1 MQDDTPHAALLAHL
15 WDEAALL
22 VLQLDPMGRVTHAN
36 AFANRH
42 LGNELAGRD
51 FRDLLVNFAV
61 PADFDIRACVN
72 SPPLVLNFNTPSG
85 QPATYRV
92 GLFTTDDGLLAI
104 GSPDIEGLEK
114 LQWQVLKLNGELS
127 NMSRQLHQA
136 NAELTR
142 LNALKD
148 RFLGMAAHDLR
159 KPLSAIM
166 AYVDF
171 LRDEAAPT
179 LTAEHAGFL
188 ATIAQA
194 AARMRGMIDSFLDVS
209 VIQSGKLRLERSPVT
224 AECIVAG
231 IRPILDVAARTK
243 GVTLEYDASDGAL
256 VLDVDAG
263 KIEQV
268 LTNLVGNAIEHSPP
282 GATVS
287 ISVRS
292 RGTTAVF
299 AVRDEAGGIPE
310 DRLGHL
316 FEPFER
322 AGTHKSGGER
332 SIGLGLAIAHKIVE
346 AHGGRIRVD
355 SQWGR
360 GSTFTVELPIISTT
374 NGGDA

>member
-1 MQDDTPHAALLAHL
+1 MQDDTLHPALLAHL

-22 VLQLDPMGRVTHAN
+22 ALRLDHTGRVTDAN
-36 AFANRH
+36 AFAQRH
-42 LGNELAGRD
+42 LGPGLAGRD
-51 FRDLLVNFAV
+51 FRDLLVDFAV
-61 PADFDIRACVN
+61 PPGFEIRPVAD
-72 SPPLVLNFNTPSG
+72 SKPLVLNFRTPSG

-92 GLFTTDDGLLAI
+92 RFLATDDGLLAV
-104 GSPDIEGLEK
+104 GSPDVEGLEK
-114 LQWQVLKLNGELS
+114 LQWQVLELNGELS
-127 NMSRQLHQA
+127 NLGRQLHQA

-171 LRDEAAPT
+171 LRDEAAPS

-194 AARMRGMIDSFLDVS
+194 ATRMRAMIDGFLDVA

-243 GVTLEYDASDGAL
+243 GVTLAYDIGDSAL

-268 LTNLVGNAIEHSPP
+268 LTNLVGNAIEHSSL

-287 ISVRS
+287 VSVRAS
-292 RGTTAVF
+292 ETTAVF

-310 DRLGHL
+310 DRLAHL

-322 AGTHKSGGER
+322 AGTQKSGGER

-346 AHGGRIRVD
+346 AHGGTIRVE
-355 SQWGR
+355 STWGT
-360 GSTFTVELPIISTT
+360 GSIFTVELPIISSHERNT
-374 NGGDA
+374 